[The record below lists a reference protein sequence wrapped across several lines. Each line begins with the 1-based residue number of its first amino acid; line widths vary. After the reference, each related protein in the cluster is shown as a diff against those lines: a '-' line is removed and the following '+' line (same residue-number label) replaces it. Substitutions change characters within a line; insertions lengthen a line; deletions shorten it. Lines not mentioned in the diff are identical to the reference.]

1 MGTKCFHDIQ
11 VVDSQQ
17 VTNSPKNSPVSKK
30 SDRNSLSSRHTKN
43 SQSNGNMARKVA
55 KQKNIVV
62 NHENE
67 DLSEGYEKSVLKIVQ
82 KHNRNADDEP
92 LIEQCLLRHFFMR
105 SLERQARL
113 EIIKEMS

>member
-55 KQKNIVV
+55 KQTMKKVKKAMKLNYF
-62 NHENE
+62 
-67 DLSEGYEKSVLKIVQ
+67 EGE
-82 KHNRNADDEP
+82 
-92 LIEQCLLRHFFMR
+92 
-105 SLERQARL
+105 
-113 EIIKEMS
+113 